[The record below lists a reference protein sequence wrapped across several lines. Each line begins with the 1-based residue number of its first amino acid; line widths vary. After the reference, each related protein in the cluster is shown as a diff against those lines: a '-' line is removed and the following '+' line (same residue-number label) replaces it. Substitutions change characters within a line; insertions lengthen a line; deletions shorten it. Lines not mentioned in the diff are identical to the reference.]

1 MSEVI
6 RQTSRKYSLA
16 GFILA
21 SMFFLFV
28 ASNASAT
35 EECPVNFLPDVV
47 EIANDSHCE
56 LCGTGTVRVRLRNP
70 TDEPLR
76 DLALNV
82 DLNNPRL
89 EYAGNLRISGSA
101 SLTSIPSDGDNNPYF
116 SFSDLPASP
125 RDPIFLGR
133 RCDNSNVFDNDCE
146 FVELSFDVR
155 SRPGEEENLAEQN
168 LRLDITALAQYS
180 ACGRTTIQ
188 QQSHNRTLDI
198 EQPTPT
204 LSKSVR
210 TFDTGTGALIPRF
223 GDSTAYGHI
232 EDGVLWE
239 VTIDSGARALSYVK
253 FEDLLSPVDGATDLE
268 YACFS
273 QADAINSVIAGSR
286 QGNCASIASVNN
298 ELIGGNA
305 GGLQFPLGT
314 INGAVSIYFSGKMDS
329 SCNSA
334 RQINV
339 VRNLEWGC
347 SSPIGGITHAWGE
360 GPPSSKVANLF
371 GTQNQGD
378 LEVNTTIRNAQGI
391 AGRAGSRANITVR
404 VENNTGHTVSGL
416 RLLNT
421 LPSQY
426 IMDPT
431 HPVEVVGRRGGGGN
445 NYPGRINFGGAGV
458 TWENPVAVDASQSNL
473 AKAELKTP
481 NFSLEGNG
489 VANNEGSQVDILRHG
504 DWVEVRFGVVL
515 IDPAA
520 FDLKT
525 NLDEGINEPDTG
537 YRKTL
542 QHKVEVEFDNYCS
555 LNNAKITET
564 TNFDA
569 WPEDLDVDIP
579 AALHIVRDNG
589 TTDLT
594 FEITNEGGDQA
605 DNFFAYVS
613 FGATMNVVGVPN
625 GCSSATVAN
634 PPVHPSSTHP
644 SGANVR
650 MPIWKLPPPDNNTVP
665 IPNNASVYLCSI
677 DNGLDILKAQND
689 SSGDITF
696 VVEKDTSSTGLQA
709 DDLTF
714 RVDLIGEITLN
725 DGTPLIYPAP
735 EAANSETNPG
745 KQQANNYSLDA
756 MRGKVLGF
764 NLLKRHVPGSCNELP
779 SRDSGEPEILI
790 GEECDFE
797 IYAGGWFGF
806 ETPGYNLIA
815 VGGIDIADDTPGV
828 HNGRDGYQGYISH
841 SQLASCA
848 DATFPDPS
856 RTDCSTTITNF
867 TSMPGTLLSDAGL
880 HWDVSDGG
888 TYAVDKRGQWFLA
901 DMTTRLLNKDED
913 KVSGPTTHGD
923 TSIDYGRARFTA
935 FFKTTVDGTG
945 TPTTQQ
951 ITIDNYSC
959 TKGNSCNTEYPGYPQ
974 WQDWT
979 AELTVTEPN
988 LNISKKVCNFSQ
1000 AGGNINS
1007 CNWVDS
1013 VSGSKFDDFVYRIT
1027 VENNQDS
1034 GPSAAP
1040 AYDVVITDEL
1050 ESAQMCVWPFAL
1062 DGLNNTPEG
1071 DFGLVG
1077 TLVGR
1082 NDYDYDPND
1091 PEASPHCLENG
1102 SQAFLTF
1109 SYDHSTALKQIDDKD
1124 SVNLY
1129 YRVSP
1134 HRTVVPNQSFKNTAS
1149 IFRYDSLKGL
1159 AGAQSNPVIDNNNH
1173 PGTDGKVP
1181 PRTATPALGGARI
1194 YCVDGSG
1201 YCGSDDATMTIID
1214 VKTEPKEIISLS
1226 LSDPKN
1232 NNVVVGEEIRYQLT
1246 GKVPASR
1253 LIDFT
1258 FRDDLPEGL
1267 SCIEAVSL
1275 DLTSIPGTT
1284 WFTGGGATTPQI
1296 DCNDD
1301 FVEWRYGDQHLLSF
1315 DRGAYPDGLVPV
1327 ELTFIARV
1335 ENNKYTPHAATLVN
1349 PNVSGVAQMT
1359 YRPAIGATPVA
1370 TTFDPHTINVT
1381 GPRIQLNKS
1390 FAVTNSDAD
1399 DILTVTVTAEN
1410 IGTAAAYNLQV
1421 LDDLTGS
1428 KLVYIGNIG
1437 GNDPPQNVDITS
1449 VGANAPIF
1457 SWNRSNADYS
1467 IAVGATKSFTFDV
1480 RVEQGVEPH
1489 DILDNTIQARWQSLP
1504 GKDISLNS
1512 SKTIGNDGAAD
1523 GMRIGVLPNG
1533 GDAINDYET
1542 NASAQTEVLPLQI
1555 NKTDLQ
1561 SAVVPTIGAHKKFQ
1575 LEIRLPEG
1583 ISQNVAVTD
1592 QLGSPEGYVLS
1603 HNADFDI
1610 TYDFVGIETIN
1621 GAAPSETAFNS
1632 FPADNTAGN
1641 ATWNIGTV
1649 DTASENDTVGGT
1661 IEPLIRITYF
1671 ARIANDLATNN
1682 GDSRRNGATLSYRN
1696 GETGAGENLNDN
1708 TAAVTVVEPLLAVSK
1723 TVSNATNP
1731 GNLPVGGD
1739 VLEYEITVAHDGGS
1753 TAAAYDLNL
1762 VDTLPSEL
1770 RLESSFTPTA
1780 LINGGAVAGFVSTPA
1795 AAPNGPLIWGREN
1808 GDNSLDLQL
1817 GETLVITY
1825 RTQVNG
1831 VFGSPISN
1839 SVMLDWTSL
1848 DNSSTN
1854 DQAYERDGAGCP
1866 SISAPDDYCVGPASA
1881 SIDTVDNTTIS
1892 KTVIA
1897 DSDSATPVGTVRVGD
1912 TVTYQLVLNLQ
1923 AGTTPAVTVTDMLPS
1938 GLEFDSIVS
1947 VNGDTTAPYDDNL
1960 NDYTYAAIAVPGAGD
1975 TGTVTWNLGDILSN
1989 FGNTNQFII
1998 EYTAK
2003 VQTGAGIAV
2012 PTATLTNT
2020 AQLNYTGA
2028 ASTLQ
2033 DSASITVLQPRLA
2046 NLTKTDANWPSS
2058 HMNVDP
2064 ANDVMQFTLQAC
2076 NTGLAPAYDLSLTDD
2091 LATQMEQS
2099 SIANLRV
2106 SLDGTVLAQG
2116 TDYSYTAPV
2125 NRGDDMHFTLQ
2136 VPIDAGACL
2145 DVYYEIGFYT
2155 DIGGGEN
2162 WVNTFTAN
2170 EFWSLPSKSGEQYA
2184 AVPLATP
2191 YPMGT
2196 VATTVTPPQ
2205 KTLLTAPTAAVGEE
2219 VIYRIQVPGS
2229 ATTAAIHDLVIT
2241 DVLDPSLTLV
2251 QLQEINGRAFTDNT
2265 SSNNIALAVDMLPA
2279 GEVAIFEVRARVANN
2294 ATAQAGHNF
2303 ANQASYTF
2311 AATKGGA
2318 AQGGGVGTAPV
2329 FTIVEPDLSATNT
2342 VVNQTSP
2349 GNDPDA
2355 GDILRFTLDLAAA
2368 GSPENSAAFDLAIL
2382 EQLSLGLQFVPGSV
2396 TFAGAAQA
2404 DPTVTG
2410 DGVNT
2415 AQTLEWSRA
2424 NSDLDISAGNNS
2436 LLVFDALVLDE
2447 VLAAA
2452 TLSTTARIEWTSL
2465 DEDNS
2470 SPHER
2475 NGADGVGGL
2484 NDYVLENIAAQLTAA
2499 NDSVLSKTRVD
2510 DSYGSTDVQLRIGD
2524 LVEYELRLALPEG
2537 TAPKAQIVDTL
2548 PQGMVFAGTV
2558 SINGDSNAPFAAV
2571 APFLHNDIAEPVQAG
2586 DPAAG
2591 PTTLSW
2597 NIADLRNQGDNN
2609 AANDEFVL
2617 RYRARVLNRDVH
2629 PWPANNTALTNNV
2642 VFSFD
2647 AATGNETRNDSETLD
2662 LLQPDLAIAISAN
2675 PAGGTTLSAGDRV
2688 DYTITITNNGSA
2700 PAYDPLFKDLI
2711 PLGLRQAGINVQSVT
2726 VNGATATAVAPT
2738 FDSSTGAAVWDFSA
2752 GTGYAINPGQTLQMV
2767 YRVQADANLGAGL
2780 NLQNA
2785 AYVEIYYSL
2794 DGDNLPSLGTSAV
2807 TADMREDYGPT
2818 APVSVQ
2824 FNTPNAAPL
2833 FIENTQP
2840 TASIGEPFNY
2850 RITIP
2855 QTPQPAA
2862 LHDVSVLIDLSASA
2876 ADLEF
2881 IGAAKVSGKNAFTP
2895 QNTGSASALVI
2906 ADTTNG
2912 IDVPAGE
2919 QVVIDVT
2926 LRLRDSNPPNVD
2938 GFMFSNSAS
2947 YSYNYD
2953 NDNPAMGQGAGAGN
2967 TTLDMQVVEPTAITL
2982 TKTGPASLQSGLPG
2996 TFTLDLH
3003 NIGTGPA
3010 WDISVTDILPD
3021 NNPGGMCE
3029 TAPNNFAAQITD
3041 AAGTAIATLS
3051 EGTDFNTAFD
3061 AASCTLTITSIGAG
3075 AMLAADHHLLLS
3087 YDATLDAD
3095 TRDGDTLTNIA
3106 GVTLWHSWDSSAPEA
3121 RQYTRPAPTDGT
3133 PGVLD
3138 HEDAYTLSA
3147 SVPKVTFYKTV
3158 ENVTRGQNPAATA
3171 SPAEVLRYTLTLK
3184 NISGVDVSGI
3194 EITDDLGRLN
3204 SLPLFQSGSLQLVT
3218 APASSDSSGT
3228 DASAGTHGSGLLKVT
3243 NLDLAASGSAGDS
3256 IQLIYEVSLA
3266 SVIDSGTT
3274 VLNQAQ
3280 VQLPGQLLKNSDD
3293 PNINGTDDPD
3303 AAGDEDPTQVLIESE
3318 PLLVIHKTSADM
3330 TGDPDL
3336 LMVADTLRYTI
3347 RVENTGNENIVNGML
3362 RDQIPANTTYV
3373 AGSTTL
3379 NGSALTDV
3387 SGASPLEA
3395 GMNINTSGEADGF
3408 IAAAA
3413 TGAVPVMVTF
3423 DVTINDVND
3432 GTIISNQGFV
3442 NGEGAGSGPFD
3453 EVPSD
3458 DPATDA
3464 PNDPTIDIVGDVP
3477 LLVAHKT
3484 VAIAV
3489 DNISTGI
3496 VDPGD
3501 VLRYTI
3507 AITNM
3512 GGVDALQVALTDQV
3526 PANTTYVAGSTTLNG
3541 IAVADNAGGMSLLNT
3556 ALPVSSDDLTPP
3568 LPGAN
3573 EGVITSAQTATVT
3586 FDVMVNMD
3594 AARGTVISNQGS
3606 VAAEELPQVLT
3617 DADGN
3622 PANGA
3627 QPTLVV
3633 VGDAQ
3638 LLSIVKEVAVV
3649 GGGAAEAGAV
3659 LEYLV
3664 TIENISGV
3672 PATMVNIT
3680 DDLMV
3685 AGDGVLTYVAD
3696 SAMLNGQVDGVSVAG
3711 TVITADYSTT
3721 YGDLLPGES
3730 VTLRFQAKLSDS
3742 LEIGYTVVNT
3752 AEVHWNDPPSSNQA
3766 SVAIDVGGTPG
3777 IANLAGYLWHDV
3789 NFNNQADADERLLLN
3804 WAVDLYFNGALLET
3818 IQTDEN
3824 GYFHFQGLVPNNY
3837 GGLSYEMRYTAPDAS
3852 ESTAS
3857 LGNPVSDFTNGPQR
3871 ISEIFVESGANP
3883 QDLNLPLTPNGVIY
3897 NSILRAPITGA
3908 TLSMLRA
3915 SSGQELPD
3923 RCFDDEK
3930 QQGQVTRAGGY
3941 YKFDINFDDA
3951 ACPANA
3957 DYLIR
3962 VELADDNYV
3971 GGESLVIPAQTNEE
3985 TAGFDVG
3992 ACLGSNADMVPG
4004 TAQHCEVQLS
4014 PANPPL
4020 DIEARDTLTNY
4031 YLRLTLDNKQ
4041 IPGDSQLFN
4050 NHIPLDPKL
4059 EGALSITK
4067 TAAMLNVTRSQLVPY
4082 TITFGNNLPVP
4093 LTDLQLV
4100 DFFPAGFKYVAGS
4113 ARLDG
4118 EPVEP
4123 EMKGLQLIWSD
4134 LRVEADQT
4142 RELKLLL
4149 VVGSGVGE
4157 GKYVNRARMFN
4168 QLSGQTASGE
4178 ASATVR
4184 VVPDPTFDCTDVI
4197 GKVFDDKNMNGYQ
4210 DAGEGGLAG
4219 ARVVSAT
4226 GLNATADAHGR
4237 FHITCAVVPNP
4248 DRGSNFVLK
4257 LDDRSLPS
4265 GYRLT
4270 TENPRVVRATRGK
4283 MVKFNFGASLHRVVR
4298 LDMAEAVFEPTTTEM
4313 RPQWQSRIELLL
4325 EKLSEAPS
4333 VLRLSY
4339 LAENEDPDLVE
4350 ERLQTIKADI
4360 AEQWARSYG
4369 DYELTIET
4377 EVFWRRGAPP
4387 SKGGWQ

>member
-6 RQTSRKYSLA
+6 GRKSWNNALVGLVLLCIYIALFSPQARADHNCPSSPDNPAFFNILDHSYSN
-16 GFILA
+16 
-21 SMFFLFV
+21 SW
-28 ASNASAT
+28 
-35 EECPVNFLPDVV
+35 
-47 EIANDSHCE
+47 CE
-56 LCGTGTVRVRLRNP
+56 LCGDGQVTIRIVVPSIRSGFMGTQHIENIVVTENLGTSQLEYIPGSTTVSSGAVLSEPTVSGTTIRWDQNDLSALAARNESTTLWITFGVRSRADREEDLVNNNRTINASASFDYCGDSETDYDSMELAIKEPLPSVDKRGRNIDAGQSNYTNNVYGNINDDVIWRIAISNAGDADMQDVRFDDLMTNPNMDINYACSSESAAQAIANNNGSNPGVSGCVSASNNINNFELNGSFSGGSGRTDVPANSTLNIYLVGKVNTSCSDGTNTVSDIQWGCEIDDDTGVGGISSPAVGSGPGSDSEAMYARVADALDITQAITGTNLNQ
-70 TDEPLR
+70 PL
-76 DLALNV
+76 
-82 DLNNPRL
+82 
-89 EYAGNLRISGSA
+89 GSA
-101 SLTSIPSDGDNNPYF
+101 GFVTITINNQTRGSVKDIQF
-116 SFSDLPASP
+116 VSDLPDEYVVDTTYTP
-125 RDPIFLGR
+125 QIT
-133 RCDNSNVFDNDCE
+133 
-146 FVELSFDVR
+146 R
-155 SRPGEEENLAEQN
+155 SRRGVDGHGANYSSTYPGKADTLQWRVGSNWNQWHTDPLQN
-168 LRLDITALAQYS
+168 NKPEFR
-180 ACGRTTIQ
+180 
-188 QQSHNRTLDI
+188 
-198 EQPTPT
+198 
-204 LSKSVR
+204 
-210 TFDTGTGALIPRF
+210 
-223 GDSTAYGHI
+223 
-232 EDGVLWE
+232 
-239 VTIDSGARALSYVK
+239 
-253 FEDLLSPVDGATDLE
+253 LLSSTTHPNYSD
-268 YACFS
+268 
-273 QADAINSVIAGSR
+273 QRNMMR
-286 QGNCASIASVNN
+286 QGDEI
-298 ELIGGNA
+298 
-305 GGLQFPLGT
+305 
-314 INGAVSIYFSGKMDS
+314 
-329 SCNSA
+329 
-334 RQINV
+334 QIRFRIV
-339 VRNLEWGC
+339 
-347 SSPIGGITHAWGE
+347 
-360 GPPSSKVANLF
+360 
-371 GTQNQGD
+371 
-378 LEVNTTIRNAQGI
+378 TT
-391 AGRAGSRANITVR
+391 
-404 VENNTGHTVSGL
+404 
-416 RLLNT
+416 
-421 LPSQY
+421 
-426 IMDPT
+426 
-431 HPVEVVGRRGGGGN
+431 
-445 NYPGRINFGGAGV
+445 
-458 TWENPVAVDASQSNL
+458 
-473 AKAELKTP
+473 
-481 NFSLEGNG
+481 
-489 VANNEGSQVDILRHG
+489 
-504 DWVEVRFGVVL
+504 
-515 IDPAA
+515 
-520 FDLKT
+520 
-525 NLDEGINEPDTG
+525 EPDFFD
-537 YRKTL
+537 KMADL
-542 QHKVEVEFDNYCS
+542 DVEVESAGNGKDPNSNIS
-555 LNNAKITET
+555 LANNVLTIDYEDFCPN
-564 TNFDA
+564 TNPPTQIENQSVTPN
-569 WPEDLDVDIP
+569 PEDLDISTVHP
-579 AALHIVRDNG
+579 LYIVRDSGTSELTVDVTNNG
-589 TTDLT
+589 GHD
-594 FEITNEGGDQA
+594 A
-605 DNFFAYVS
+605 DNYDVYVT
-613 FGATMNVVGVPN
+613 FGEAMRVLSNDRACTPVGQPNPGTVPAHPLWN
-625 GCSSATVAN
+625 QPDFLPASAAVYRCTSLDGVIEPGRTERIIFQVEKNHSAT
-634 PPVHPSSTHP
+634 
-644 SGANVR
+644 
-650 MPIWKLPPPDNNTVP
+650 D
-665 IPNNASVYLCSI
+665 
-677 DNGLDILKAQND
+677 
-689 SSGDITF
+689 
-696 VVEKDTSSTGLQA
+696 

-714 RVDLIGEITLN
+714 RADVVGEIALS
-725 DGTPLIYPAP
+725 DGTPLYFPNPAVL
-735 EAANSETNPG
+735 NETTPQ
-745 KQQANNYSLDA
+745 KQLANNYTLDG
-756 MRGKVLGF
+756 MRARVMGF
-764 NLLKRHVPGSCNELP
+764 NLIKERSDQCNELTSEVAFP
-779 SRDSGEPEILI
+779 NSSVLI
-790 GEECDFE
+790 GEECRFE
-797 IYAGGWFGF
+797 IQAGGWFGF
-806 ETPGYNLIA
+806 
-815 VGGIDIADDTPGV
+815 DTPGFTLIEV
-828 HNGRDGYQGYISH
+828 RDIDVRDDLPDGQGYIADAP
-841 SQLASCA
+841 LTCA
-848 DATFPDPS
+848 DVTLPHPVSQANCVVIPS
-856 RTDCSTTITNF
+856 GDIVETGGLNI
-867 TSMPGTLLSDAGL
+867 PLSEADFL
-880 HWDVSDGG
+880 WDVTSKITLRD
-888 TYAVDKRGQWFLA
+888 RWFLA
-901 DMTTRLLNKDED
+901 DMTTRLLNDPVDTENTD
-913 KVSGPTTHGD
+913 PNQHANPSTDYARAQFTAVFDTETIVVDNYNTSGIFTNIDGVPTTVPGFPD
-923 TSIDYGRARFTA
+923 
-935 FFKTTVDGTG
+935 
-945 TPTTQQ
+945 
-951 ITIDNYSC
+951 ITEWS
-959 TKGNSCNTEYPGYPQ
+959 E
-974 WQDWT
+974 
-979 AELTVTEPN
+979 TVTVSEPH
-988 LNISKKVCNFSQ
+988 IEVEKKVCNENLY
-1000 AGGNINS
+1000 GIGTS
-1007 CNWVDS
+1007 CTNFVDFTNE
-1013 VSGSKFDDFVYRIT
+1013 GHRDQTYIFRLT
-1027 VENNQDS
+1027 LTNRTADS
-1034 GPSAAP
+1034 GVNRAP
-1040 AYDVVITDEL
+1040 AYDLVITDTL
-1050 ESAQMCVWPFAL
+1050 DPSGQMCVQAL
-1062 DGLNNTPEG
+1062 SSDGLDNDGDGSAETNNG
-1071 DFGLVG
+1071 DDGWVG
-1077 TLVGR
+1077 TTTGA
-1082 NDYDYDPND
+1082 NNYS
-1091 PEASPHCLENG
+1091 EASHCSSG
-1102 SQAFLTF
+1102 GTPAIVTF
-1109 SYDHSTALKQIDDKD
+1109 SYEHSTALERINPGD
-1124 SVNLY
+1124 SVTLY
-1129 YRVSP
+1129 YRVKP
-1134 HRTVVPNQSFKNTAS
+1134 HRSVAPLQIFNNTFYA
-1149 IFRYDSLKGL
+1149 RYDSLEGNF
-1159 AGAQSNPVIDNNNH
+1159 GQQ
-1173 PGTDGKVP
+1173 
-1181 PRTATPALGGARI
+1181 TATQIDSDVDNDGVGDGTPAAGRARH
-1194 YCVDGSG
+1194 YKSA
-1201 YCGSDDATMTIID
+1201 DAQARMQIIE
-1214 VKTEPKEIISLS
+1214 VKAEPKQALQLS
-1226 LSDPKN
+1226 NGAASGTNKDTA
-1232 NNVVVGEEIRYQLT
+1232 VVGEEIRYQLT
-1246 GKVPASR
+1246 AKIPAAKLR
-1253 LIDFT
+1253 NFII
-1258 FRDDLPEGL
+1258 RDELPAGMRCVEGQT
-1267 SCIEAVSL
+1267 VNL
-1275 DLTSIPGTT
+1275 DASPYDAAGFIPGGTFSAT
-1284 WFTGGGATTPQI
+1284 CTSTGSA
-1296 DCNDD
+1296 DY
-1301 FVEWRYGDQHLLSF
+1301 VEWNFGDQELTTVTGSLF
-1315 DRGAYPDGLVPV
+1315 DFPV
-1327 ELTFIARV
+1327 EFIARI
-1335 ENNKYTPHAATLVN
+1335 ENSSNTGDGDVLGNGGSYTTAQ
-1349 PNVSGVAQMT
+1349 VSYVDEANQ
-1359 YRPAIGATPVA
+1359 
-1370 TTFDPHTINVT
+1370 NVT
-1381 GPRIQLNKS
+1381 VPFASHEITVLEPKIQLNKS

-1489 DILDNTIQARWQSLP
+1489 EILDNTIQARWQSLP

-1512 SKTIGNDGAAD
+1512 GKTIGNDGAAD

-1561 SAVVPTIGAHKKFQ
+1561 PALAPTIGAHKKFQ

-1632 FPADNTAGN
+1632 FPTDNTAGN

-1770 RLESSFTPTA
+1770 RLDSSFTPTA

-1808 GDNSLDLQL
+1808 GDNNLDLQL

-1923 AGTTPAVTVTDMLPS
+1923 AGTTPAVTVTDTLPS

-2106 SLDGTVLAQG
+2106 SLDGSVLTQG

-2145 DVYYEIGFYT
+2145 DIYYEIGFYT

-2318 AQGGGVGTAPV
+2318 AQAGGVGTAPV
-2329 FTIVEPDLSATNT
+2329 LTIVEPDLSATNT

-2368 GSPENSAAFDLAIL
+2368 GSPENSTAFDLAIL

-2415 AQTLEWSRA
+2415 TQTLEWSRA

-2484 NDYVLENIAAQLTAA
+2484 NDYVLENIAAQLTAS

-2558 SINGDSNAPFAAV
+2558 SINGDNNAPFAAV

-2591 PTTLSW
+2591 PTTLNW

-2662 LLQPDLAIAISAN
+2662 LLQPDLAIAISSN

-2711 PLGLRQAGINVQSVT
+2711 PIGLRQAGINVQSVT
-2726 VNGATATAVAPT
+2726 VNGATATVVAPT
-2738 FDSSTGAAVWDFSA
+2738 FDSSTGAAIWDFSA

-2785 AYVEIYYSL
+2785 AYVETYYSL
-2794 DGDNLPSLGTSAV
+2794 DGDNLPSLGTTAV

-2926 LRLRDSNPPNVD
+2926 LRLHDSNPPNVD

-2953 NDNPAMGQGAGAGN
+2953 NDNPAMGQGAGTGN
-2967 TTLDMQVVEPTAITL
+2967 STLDMQVVEPTAITL

-3087 YDATLDAD
+3087 YDATLDVD
-3095 TRDGDTLTNIA
+3095 THDGDTLTNIA

-3133 PGVLD
+3133 LGVLD

-3158 ENVTRGQNPAATA
+3158 ENVTRGQNPAVTA

-3266 SVIDSGTT
+3266 PVIDSGTT

-3484 VAIAV
+3484 VAITV

-3606 VAAEELPQVLT
+3606 VAAEELPLVLT

-3672 PATMVNIT
+3672 PATMVNII

-3915 SSGQELPD
+3915 SSGQELPN

-4168 QLSGQTASGE
+4168 QLSGQAASGE

>member
-6 RQTSRKYSLA
+6 GRKSWNNALVGLVLLCIYIALFSPQARADHNCPSSPDNPASFNILDHSYSN
-16 GFILA
+16 
-21 SMFFLFV
+21 SW
-28 ASNASAT
+28 
-35 EECPVNFLPDVV
+35 
-47 EIANDSHCE
+47 CE
-56 LCGTGTVRVRLRNP
+56 LCGDGQVTIRIVVPSIRSGFMGTQHIENIVVTENLGTSQLEYIPGSTTVSSGAVLSEPTVSGTTIRWDQNDLSALAARNESTTLWITFGVRSRADREEDLVNNNRTINASASFDYCGDSETDYDSMELAIKEPLPSVDKRGRNIDAGQTNYTNNVYGNINDDVIWRIAISNAGDADMQDVRFDDLMTNPNMDINYACSSESAAQAIANNNGSNPGVSGCVSASNNINNFELNGSFSGGSGRTDVPANSTLNIYLVGKVNTSCSDGTNTVSDIQWGCEIDDDTGVGGISSPAVGSGPGSDSEAMYARVADALDITQAITGTNLNQ
-70 TDEPLR
+70 PL
-76 DLALNV
+76 
-82 DLNNPRL
+82 
-89 EYAGNLRISGSA
+89 GSA
-101 SLTSIPSDGDNNPYF
+101 GFVTITINNQTRGSVKDIQF
-116 SFSDLPASP
+116 VSDLPDEYVVDTTYTPQITRSRRGVDGHGANYSSTYP
-125 RDPIFLGR
+125 GKADTLQWRVGSNWNQWHTDPLQNNKPEFRLLSSTTHPNYSDQRNMMRQGDEIQIRFRIVTTEPDFFDKMADLDVEVESAGNGK
-133 RCDNSNVFDNDCE
+133 DPNSNI
-146 FVELSFDVR
+146 S
-155 SRPGEEENLAEQN
+155 LAN
-168 LRLDITALAQYS
+168 
-180 ACGRTTIQ
+180 
-188 QQSHNRTLDI
+188 N
-198 EQPTPT
+198 
-204 LSKSVR
+204 V
-210 TFDTGTGALIPRF
+210 
-223 GDSTAYGHI
+223 
-232 EDGVLWE
+232 
-239 VTIDSGARALSYVK
+239 VTIDY
-253 FEDLLSPVDGATDLE
+253 EDFCPSTNPPTQIE
-268 YACFS
+268 N
-273 QADAINSVIAGSR
+273 QSV
-286 QGNCASIASVNN
+286 
-298 ELIGGNA
+298 
-305 GGLQFPLGT
+305 
-314 INGAVSIYFSGKMDS
+314 
-329 SCNSA
+329 
-334 RQINV
+334 
-339 VRNLEWGC
+339 
-347 SSPIGGITHAWGE
+347 
-360 GPPSSKVANLF
+360 
-371 GTQNQGD
+371 
-378 LEVNTTIRNAQGI
+378 
-391 AGRAGSRANITVR
+391 
-404 VENNTGHTVSGL
+404 
-416 RLLNT
+416 
-421 LPSQY
+421 
-426 IMDPT
+426 
-431 HPVEVVGRRGGGGN
+431 
-445 NYPGRINFGGAGV
+445 
-458 TWENPVAVDASQSNL
+458 
-473 AKAELKTP
+473 TP
-481 NFSLEGNG
+481 N
-489 VANNEGSQVDILRHG
+489 
-504 DWVEVRFGVVL
+504 
-515 IDPAA
+515 
-520 FDLKT
+520 
-525 NLDEGINEPDTG
+525 
-537 YRKTL
+537 
-542 QHKVEVEFDNYCS
+542 
-555 LNNAKITET
+555 
-564 TNFDA
+564 
-569 WPEDLDVDIP
+569 PEDLDISTVHP
-579 AALHIVRDNG
+579 LYIVRDSG
-589 TTDLT
+589 TSDLT
-594 FEITNEGGDQA
+594 VDVTNNGGHDA
-605 DNFFAYVS
+605 DNYDVYVT
-613 FGATMNVVGVPN
+613 FGEAMRVLSNDRACTPVGKPNPGTVPAHPLWN
-625 GCSSATVAN
+625 QPDFLPASAAVYRCTSLDGVIEPGRTERIIFQVEKNHSAT
-634 PPVHPSSTHP
+634 
-644 SGANVR
+644 
-650 MPIWKLPPPDNNTVP
+650 D
-665 IPNNASVYLCSI
+665 
-677 DNGLDILKAQND
+677 
-689 SSGDITF
+689 
-696 VVEKDTSSTGLQA
+696 

-714 RVDLIGEITLN
+714 RADVVGEITLS
-725 DGTPLIYPAP
+725 DGTPLYFPNPAVL
-735 EAANSETNPG
+735 NETTPQ
-745 KQQANNYSLDA
+745 KQLANNYTLDG
-756 MRGKVLGF
+756 MRARVMGF
-764 NLLKRHVPGSCNELP
+764 NLIKERSDQCNELTSEAAFP
-779 SRDSGEPEILI
+779 NSSVLI
-790 GEECDFE
+790 GEECRFE
-797 IYAGGWFGF
+797 IQAGGWFGF
-806 ETPGYNLIA
+806 
-815 VGGIDIADDTPGV
+815 DTPGFTLIEV
-828 HNGRDGYQGYISH
+828 RDIDVRDDLPDGQGYIADAP
-841 SQLASCA
+841 LTCA
-848 DATFPDPS
+848 DVTLPHPVSQVNCVVIPS
-856 RTDCSTTITNF
+856 GDIVETGGLNI
-867 TSMPGTLLSDAGL
+867 PLSEADFL
-880 HWDVSDGG
+880 WDVTSKITLRD
-888 TYAVDKRGQWFLA
+888 RWFLA
-901 DMTTRLLNKDED
+901 DMTTRLLNDPVDTENTD
-913 KVSGPTTHGD
+913 PNQHANPSTDYARAQFTAVFDTETIVVDNYNTSGIFTNIDGVPTTVPGFPD
-923 TSIDYGRARFTA
+923 
-935 FFKTTVDGTG
+935 
-945 TPTTQQ
+945 
-951 ITIDNYSC
+951 ITEWS
-959 TKGNSCNTEYPGYPQ
+959 E
-974 WQDWT
+974 
-979 AELTVTEPN
+979 TVTVSEPH
-988 LNISKKVCNFSQ
+988 IEVDKKVCNENLY
-1000 AGGNINS
+1000 GIGTS
-1007 CNWVDS
+1007 CTNFVDFTNE
-1013 VSGSKFDDFVYRIT
+1013 GHRDQTYIFRLT
-1027 VENNQDS
+1027 LTNRTADS
-1034 GPSAAP
+1034 GVNRAP
-1040 AYDVVITDEL
+1040 AYDLVITDTL
-1050 ESAQMCVWPFAL
+1050 DPSGQMCVQAL
-1062 DGLNNTPEG
+1062 SSDGLDNDGDGSAETNNGDDGWVGTTTGANNYSEASHCSSGGTPAIVTFSYEHSTALERINPGDSVTLYYRVKPHRSVAPLQIFNNTFYARYDSLEG
-1071 DFGLVG
+1071 DFG
-1077 TLVGR
+1077 
-1082 NDYDYDPND
+1082 
-1091 PEASPHCLENG
+1091 
-1102 SQAFLTF
+1102 QQ
-1109 SYDHSTALKQIDDKD
+1109 TATQIDSD
-1124 SVNLY
+1124 L
-1129 YRVSP
+1129 
-1134 HRTVVPNQSFKNTAS
+1134 
-1149 IFRYDSLKGL
+1149 
-1159 AGAQSNPVIDNNNH
+1159 DN
-1173 PGTDGKVP
+1173 DGVGDG
-1181 PRTATPALGGARI
+1181 TPAAGRARH
-1194 YCVDGSG
+1194 YKSA
-1201 YCGSDDATMTIID
+1201 DAQARMQIIE
-1214 VKTEPKEIISLS
+1214 VKAEPKQALQLS
-1226 LSDPKN
+1226 NGAASGTNKDTA
-1232 NNVVVGEEIRYQLT
+1232 VVGEEIRYQLT
-1246 GKVPASR
+1246 AKIPAAKLR
-1253 LIDFT
+1253 NFII
-1258 FRDDLPEGL
+1258 RDELPAGMR
-1267 SCIEAVSL
+1267 CIEGQTVNL
-1275 DLTSIPGTT
+1275 DASPYDAAGFIPGGTFSAT
-1284 WFTGGGATTPQI
+1284 CTSTGSA
-1296 DCNDD
+1296 DY
-1301 FVEWRYGDQHLLSF
+1301 VEWNFGDQELTTVTGSLF
-1315 DRGAYPDGLVPV
+1315 DFPV
-1327 ELTFIARV
+1327 EFIARI
-1335 ENNKYTPHAATLVN
+1335 ENSSNTDDGDVLGNGGSYTTAQ
-1349 PNVSGVAQMT
+1349 VSYVDEANQ
-1359 YRPAIGATPVA
+1359 
-1370 TTFDPHTINVT
+1370 NVT
-1381 GPRIQLNKS
+1381 VPFASHEITVLEPKIQLNKS

-1410 IGTAAAYNLQV
+1410 IGTATAYNLQV

-1467 IAVGATKSFTFDV
+1467 IAMGATKSFTFDV

-1489 DILDNTIQARWQSLP
+1489 EILDNTIQARWQSLP

-1561 SAVVPTIGAHKKFQ
+1561 PAVVPTIGAHKKFQ

-1592 QLGSPEGYVLS
+1592 QLGSPEGYVLI

-1632 FPADNTAGN
+1632 FPTDNTAGN

-1770 RLESSFTPTA
+1770 RLDSSFTPTA
-1780 LINGGAVAGFVSTPA
+1780 LINGGAVAGFVSAPA
-1795 AAPNGPLIWGREN
+1795 AAPNGPLLWGREN

-1923 AGTTPAVTVTDMLPS
+1923 AGTTPAVTVSDTLPS

-1960 NDYTYAAIAVPGAGD
+1960 NDYTYAAIAVPGDGD

-2033 DSASITVLQPRLA
+2033 DNASITVLQPRLA

-2106 SLDGTVLAQG
+2106 SLDGSVLTQG

-2145 DVYYEIGFYT
+2145 DIYYEIGFYT

-2318 AQGGGVGTAPV
+2318 AQAGGVGTAPV
-2329 FTIVEPDLSATNT
+2329 LTIVEPDLSATNT

-2368 GSPENSAAFDLAIL
+2368 GSPENSTAFDLAIL

-2410 DGVNT
+2410 DGVNA

-2571 APFLHNDIAEPVQAG
+2571 APFLHNAIAEPVQAG

-2662 LLQPDLAIAISAN
+2662 LLQPDLAIAISSN

-2711 PLGLRQAGINVQSVT
+2711 PIGLRQAGINVQSVT
-2726 VNGATATAVAPT
+2726 VNGATATVVAPT
-2738 FDSSTGAAVWDFSA
+2738 FDSSTGAAIWDFSA

-2785 AYVEIYYSL
+2785 AYVETYYSL
-2794 DGDNLPSLGTSAV
+2794 DGDNLPSLGTTAV

-2881 IGAAKVSGKNAFTP
+2881 IGAAKVSGKNAFIP

-2967 TTLDMQVVEPTAITL
+2967 STLDMQVVEPTAITL
-2982 TKTGPASLQSGLPG
+2982 TKTGPASVQSGLPG

-3158 ENVTRGQNPAATA
+3158 ENVTRGQNPAVTA

-3266 SVIDSGTT
+3266 SVIDSGTP

-3387 SGASPLEA
+3387 SDASPLEA

-3526 PANTTYVAGSTTLNG
+3526 PVNTTYIAGSTTLNG

-3606 VAAEELPQVLT
+3606 VAAEELPLVLT

-3971 GGESLVIPAQTNEE
+3971 GGESLVIPAQTNAE

-3992 ACLGSNADMVPG
+3992 ACLGRNADMVPG

-4014 PANPPL
+4014 PTHPPL

-4123 EMKGLQLIWSD
+4123 ETKGLQLIWSD